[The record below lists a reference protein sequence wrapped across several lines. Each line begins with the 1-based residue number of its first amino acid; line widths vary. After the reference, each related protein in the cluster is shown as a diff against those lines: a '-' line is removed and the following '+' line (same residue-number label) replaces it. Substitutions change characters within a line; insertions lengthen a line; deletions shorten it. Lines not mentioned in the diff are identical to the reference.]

1 MIEFAYNKRQYKKY
15 FGNFNDKTKKFR
27 PSC

>member
-1 MIEFAYNKRQYKKY
+1 MIKFAYNIRQNKKY